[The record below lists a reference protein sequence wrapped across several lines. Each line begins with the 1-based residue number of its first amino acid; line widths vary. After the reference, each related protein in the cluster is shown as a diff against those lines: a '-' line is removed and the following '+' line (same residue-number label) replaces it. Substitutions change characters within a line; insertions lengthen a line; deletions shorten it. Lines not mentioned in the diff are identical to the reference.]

1 MYALKDKI
9 YLFDLDGTLVDSM
22 SVAVKI
28 VLDFL
33 TEQGISYPDGIVKT
47 LTPLGFKGIAEYY
60 VSHFGVKMTSEEIY
74 ACFTKRLSRAYAHEI
89 PLKMGV
95 RETLLA
101 LKEQGISLNV
111 LTASPHV
118 FTDVCLQN
126 NDVYALFDNVWSA
139 DDFGMKKSNVDLYT
153 KIAACLDVQIKDIVM
168 VDDSLDVVKTAKT
181 AGALTVG
188 IYDGAWEKEW
198 VEMQKTAHFHITKFP
213 QLLTF

>member
-9 YLFDLDGTLVDSM
+9 YVFDLDGTLVDSM

-33 TEQGISYPDGIVKT
+33 TEQDIPYPDGIVKT

-60 VSHFGVKMTSEEIY
+60 VSHFGVKMTPEEIY
-74 ACFTKRLSRAYAHEI
+74 ACFTKKLSRAYAHEI
-89 PLKMGV
+89 PLKAGV

-101 LKEQGISLNV
+101 LKKQGVSLNV

-126 NDVYALFDNVWSA
+126 NGVYALFDNVWSA

-153 KIAACLDVQIKDIVM
+153 KIAARLNARIKDIVM
-168 VDDSLDVVKTAKT
+168 VDDSLDVIKTAKS
-181 AGALTVG
+181 AGVWAVG
-188 IYDGAWEKEW
+188 VYDAAWDKEW
-198 VEMQKTAHFHITKFP
+198 AEMQRTAHFHIAEFS
-213 QLLTF
+213 QLLE